1 MRINKRKFSAL
12 LVLFLT
18 FGAVLVL
25 AAGNGKNCDSCGQPG
40 DLACEAGLECR
51 NEKCQAVC
59 TAGICIENPI
69 NACSFEDLV
78 NNLINFVFYIALA
91 LTPLMIIF
99 GAFFLLTAGEDP
111 KRVET
116 GRRIII
122 YTLIGFTIILL
133 AKGLVALIRGIMG

>member
-1 MRINKRKFSAL
+1 MKKILLILILFNLISPILVSA
-12 LVLFLT
+12 T
-18 FGAVLVL
+18 
-25 AAGNGKNCDSCGQPG
+25 
-40 DLACEAGLECR
+40 
-51 NEKCQAVC
+51 
-59 TAGICIENPI
+59 TTIEIKNPI
-69 NACSFEDLV
+69 NATSFEALV